1 MVSKRHPG
9 GAPTKRTPDNARK
22 IIDAIKLGATYEL
35 AAAYAGMSYETFNEW
50 RKADV
55 EFFDAIKQAEGQA
68 AVLLLSKIEQAATDG
83 NWQAAAWK
91 LERRYPKMYGRT
103 VQEQEHSGELKVNVV
118 YAKPSADTDTP

>member
-1 MVSKRHPG
+1 MTTKRRG
-9 GAPTKRTPDNARK
+9 GLPTKRTPENLQK
-22 IIDAIKLGATYEL
+22 IVQAIKLGATYEL
-35 AAAYAGMSYETFNEW
+35 AANYAGMSYETFNEW

-55 EFFDAIKQAEGQA
+55 EVSEAIKQAEGQA

-118 YAKPSADTDTP
+118 YAKPSTDTDAS